1 MQKQLHE
8 YIFIF
13 LHLAYTNVSV
23 NLKGRNNLELEV
35 SQFQKAGAA

>member
-13 LHLAYTNVSV
+13 LYLVYTNVGI
-23 NLKGRNNLELEV
+23 NLKDRILI
-35 SQFQKAGAA
+35 

>member
-13 LHLAYTNVSV
+13 LHLVYTNVSV

-35 SQFQKAGAA
+35 SQFQTAGTA